1 MLIEGIAVAVAVAA
15 LAAVLLTRRLSHGDV
30 HSVEGYHR
38 SLHTLGT
45 INAHPV
51 HPPVSEDD
59 AAPGERA
66 NPAYPESA
74 VRLAGGRAVRV
85 TDGHPD
91 APSPAAPASAPAAA
105 APAASASAPR
115 LAASAPA
122 ASAPPAS
129 ASAPRLAASAPAVAD
144 PELKFDDA
152 VPSPPMAPLRV
163 GGHRDK
169 AMQSINHRPRR
180 LAAPALAVAC
190 VIALVV
196 VLVLT
201 GSHTVNPRAHHGGSS
216 GGHVT
221 SGHTSTG
228 SGSRPHRPT
237 TPTTPS
243 TLPLMVSAP
252 QTSTTRAA
260 TYNVSD
266 ANFTLALATTSGPCW
281 VDVTNSTTGATLFA
295 ATLAP
300 GQQHTVDATA
310 PVTVVVGAPT
320 VFVASV
326 NGSAVVL
333 PQGFQTPFTMSF
345 VMASPPSS

>member
-1 MLIEGIAVAVAVAA
+1 MLIEGIAVAVAV

-105 APAASASAPR
+105 APA
-115 LAASAPA
+115 
-122 ASAPPAS
+122 AS